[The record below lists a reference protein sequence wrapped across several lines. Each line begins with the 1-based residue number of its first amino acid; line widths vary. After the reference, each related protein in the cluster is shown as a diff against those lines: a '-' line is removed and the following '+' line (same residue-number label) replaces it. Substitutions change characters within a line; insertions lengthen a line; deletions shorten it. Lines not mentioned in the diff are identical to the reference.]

1 MLDYSVLINEL
12 KNGNAVLVA
21 SNEHNIPTIHNVG
34 QNGPIRTDTEVIHC
48 GFGLFKAEVDNE
60 TITFD
65 AGGAMRRPEGKYQD
79 YSYTI
84 LRASSKQ
91 LESMGYDIDSV
102 LATLETQ
109 TR

>member
-1 MLDYSVLINEL
+1 MIDYSVLINEL
-12 KNGNAVLVA
+12 KQGHAVLVA
-21 SNEHNIPTIHNVG
+21 GKEHNIPTIHDIG

-48 GFGLFKAEVDNE
+48 GFGLFKADVDNE

-65 AGGAMRRPEGKYQD
+65 AGGAMQRPTGQYQD

-84 LRASSKQ
+84 LYASPKQ
-91 LESMGYDIDSV
+91 LVSMGYDIDSV
-102 LATLETQ
+102 LATLESQ